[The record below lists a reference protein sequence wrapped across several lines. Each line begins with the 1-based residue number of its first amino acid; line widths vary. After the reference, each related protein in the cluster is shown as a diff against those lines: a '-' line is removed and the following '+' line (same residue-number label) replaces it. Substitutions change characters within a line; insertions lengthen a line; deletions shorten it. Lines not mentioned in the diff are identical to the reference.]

1 MLITLQYPLV
11 SALTP
16 LLLARS
22 LSTRSTLQ
30 LHPRAL
36 PAATLAAVSSPRRR
50 TAPIICAP
58 CTLPL
63 PLARDSYHVAL
74 ALPFPSRVLA
84 AHHTSKPVTPA
95 LVCLRSARA
104 DFRSATHQDLN
115 PSLYL
120 RRLLDLL
127 DSSCRP
133 VLSASLLQHH
143 HIGATHYSPLSRPP
157 IILRGNTT
165 HPPLHL
171 DYLRPIAESSWPT
184 VLICLLDSS
193 DLLTR
198 PRDTRRSYLT
208 QPTTTQYGFL
218 KQAVC
223 IASFRITRGD
233 RWVRTRAFPAPARAS
248 DSDVESSPLTRT
260 RPQLP
265 PMGYL
270 DHDKA
275 RRDEDVY
282 QDRLTGAPQALP
294 LPPAASPAHQYPSG
308 PPPPYSHPAP
318 PSQYMSN
325 ITSSTPANT
334 HTPPESRRTSE
345 NEKEAIKQTV
355 RHSLPSISEA
365 LGVETKPIYRPTL
378 PVQTTPS
385 STHAPPPT
393 HGLASSPSPRSH
405 RMEPPQQSSEQ
416 HTAPTSHFAQYRQDA
431 QRHPSY
437 PSADA
442 PRPSYADSRP
452 PVHMPAARSPPPQR
466 SAHHP
471 SQYAPTPTPRSP
483 AHEQPPQ
490 HPSGAMGP
498 PSFPYGYQ
506 PYPSR
511 YAAAAPPP
519 PAPAAGPIYQPS
531 LSNAAPSSAPKP
543 WKAENAR
550 YGGEERTYGDSVKR
564 QLEMY
569 DLAGALSDVRK
580 PSTEDVM
587 MHKLTPHRFPPPVE
601 L

>member
-1 MLITLQYPLV
+1 M
-11 SALTP
+11 
-16 LLLARS
+16 
-22 LSTRSTLQ
+22 
-30 LHPRAL
+30 
-36 PAATLAAVSSPRRR
+36 
-50 TAPIICAP
+50 
-58 CTLPL
+58 
-63 PLARDSYHVAL
+63 
-74 ALPFPSRVLA
+74 
-84 AHHTSKPVTPA
+84 
-95 LVCLRSARA
+95 
-104 DFRSATHQDLN
+104 
-115 PSLYL
+115 
-120 RRLLDLL
+120 
-127 DSSCRP
+127 DSSNR
-133 VLSASLLQHH
+133 
-143 HIGATHYSPLSRPP
+143 
-157 IILRGNTT
+157 
-165 HPPLHL
+165 
-171 DYLRPIAESSWPT
+171 
-184 VLICLLDSS
+184 
-193 DLLTR
+193 
-198 PRDTRRSYLT
+198 
-208 QPTTTQYGFL
+208 
-218 KQAVC
+218 
-223 IASFRITRGD
+223 
-233 RWVRTRAFPAPARAS
+233 
-248 DSDVESSPLTRT
+248 

-282 QDRLTGAPQALP
+282 QDRLTGAPQVLP
-294 LPPAASPAHQYPSG
+294 PPPAASPAHQYPSG

-325 ITSSTPANT
+325 ITSSTPANV

-385 STHAPPPT
+385 STHALPPT

-405 RMEPPQQSSEQ
+405 GMEPPQQPSEQ

-490 HPSGAMGP
+490 HPPGAMGP

-531 LSNAAPSSAPKP
+531 LSNAAPSSAPTP

-569 DLAGALSDVRK
+569 DLAGALSDISATSGIMTDFARRYGDRLHQTTRSGPT
-580 PSTEDVM
+580 PSTLPGLVEVEDMINKARVQVDCLTKIREVVVAQQVAYDQQAAEQRQQQKAYAEPTM
-587 MHKLTPHRFPPPVE
+587 SAMQHEDDIKCGFAGSDPKKRRGRAAPPGRCHSCNRAETPEWRRGPDGARTLCNACGLHYAKLTRKEKNANKNAAVNNSNLRPKE
-601 L
+601 SMS